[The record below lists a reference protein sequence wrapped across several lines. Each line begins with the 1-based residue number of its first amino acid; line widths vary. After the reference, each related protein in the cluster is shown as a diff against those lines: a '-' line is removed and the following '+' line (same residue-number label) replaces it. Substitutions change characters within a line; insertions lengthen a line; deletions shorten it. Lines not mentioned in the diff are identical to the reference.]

1 MIDLDEI
8 EQQCKGAIEN
18 GCGHLP
24 VLGCGNAVK
33 LMEVISRLRYAE
45 AETGAILS
53 MLRQSEKDAARYRW
67 IKENSQLG
75 VGWCGVD
82 WELYFEGP
90 APDNSAMIEL
100 HIDEAMQCK

>member
-1 MIDLDEI
+1 MIDLDKI
-8 EQQCKGAIEN
+8 ERQCKGAIEN
-18 GCGHLP
+18 GYGHLP
-24 VLGCGNAVK
+24 VLECGNAVK

-45 AETGAILS
+45 SETDAILL
-53 MLRQSEKDAARYRW
+53 MLRHSEKDAARYRW
-67 IKENSQLG
+67 IKENGQFG
-75 VGWCGVD
+75 VGRCGVD